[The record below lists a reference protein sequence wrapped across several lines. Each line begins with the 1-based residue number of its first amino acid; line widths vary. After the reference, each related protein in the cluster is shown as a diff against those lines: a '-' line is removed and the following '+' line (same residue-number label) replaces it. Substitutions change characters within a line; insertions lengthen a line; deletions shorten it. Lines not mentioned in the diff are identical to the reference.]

1 MNHSCVSWWTLLN
14 SNYCIKPIFSV
25 VRAARSSQTQ
35 LWSIPSG
42 SRSKLELLCRLC
54 WRLALS
60 DNHFKERC
68 SGKREAKQK
77 SSRLWWMWPTG
88 RHVKLVGSRKQ
99 QGRPGGCHMVSLSFG
114 AWSSGAVSFNISQPL
129 ICSGSLLPYSYSR
142 FGLFINDLPTLCQ
155 RNPPL
160 GPRRQQVGPAVLGQA
175 SASAPQPDQRDES
188 VRRRILLSSLK
199 QAAHI
204 AASRNQEHVLC
215 CSTRDLVAMTNKA
228 N

>member
-1 MNHSCVSWWTLLN
+1 MKPQTLKEALIQPLLDRRELKSPLGQRGLSQTWQLCPAFVPTYFFTSFWVYLSMNHSCVSWWTLLN

-129 ICSGSLLPYSYSR
+129 MFRQPPSL
-142 FGLFINDLPTLCQ
+142 Q
-155 RNPPL
+155 
-160 GPRRQQVGPAVLGQA
+160 
-175 SASAPQPDQRDES
+175 
-188 VRRRILLSSLK
+188 LLSFWL
-199 QAAHI
+199 I
-204 AASRNQEHVLC
+204 Y
-215 CSTRDLVAMTNKA
+215 
-228 N
+228 